1 MELFPLLFLQF
12 FNFLVHYISSLSRA
26 QQFINKWEL
35 QCMLLASFSL
45 QVFLLFSSGF
55 RKRYSSRV
63 LSVLLWLAY
72 LSADPVAV
80 YILGRL
86 SLRASAADLHN
97 QQKLVL
103 FWAPFLLLH
112 LGGQETMTAFSMED
126 NTLWK
131 RHLLSVATQ
140 MVTVIYVVSKQ
151 LQGDSQLVAPM
162 VLVFIFGIA
171 KYAERIWAL
180 RRAGSVA
187 PGTSSSTANLVSRA
201 SSNAIW
207 DTQGYYSQLC
217 YLIEK
222 KQQRNFKL
230 ILAVAAEGF
239 RLSLGFFMDM
249 TPSISLL
256 PEDINEIKR
265 SVEVFKLSEDF
276 VHMSYKLAEINL
288 SLIYDYLYTKFGTRH
303 FHIVP
308 FCIVFH
314 LIINLAL
321 ISTALALFVRAMA
334 GQKAH
339 DAADIIIS
347 YILLVGAIVLEICSI
362 FMSFISSCWAYKT
375 IITLPLTCPL
385 CKKFPG
391 VIAALLSMVRHLHEH
406 NRGEWS
412 RKLAQYNMIEGCI
425 QEKQAGAGLLRRAM
439 RCIGIDDS
447 KAIKHIGV
455 SPEVKKLVLDKLLE
469 IASTS
474 LVLEWDLGVG
484 KFRGQWAQWVVAAKQ
499 DHLRR
504 AAEQVLLVSNIQGLE
519 FVSSAL
525 LWHMVTDICLL
536 VDEDEDS
543 GAELRGPTRVL
554 SEYIMYLIAE
564 CGTMAGSEG
573 HFVLRKGRRE
583 VTRWLREKSESG
595 GDRKKLIEEIRN
607 EENSFFANDYYPL
620 LDRARRV
627 SSDLLVIEESG
638 DRWELIAAVWL
649 EMLCHISYN
658 CGAGFHA
665 KQLTAG
671 GEFVTHVKMLL
682 FMLGVPFLRD
692 VKEPLFYRAGNLYS

>member
-1 MELFPLLFLQF
+1 
-12 FNFLVHYISSLSRA
+12 
-26 QQFINKWEL
+26 
-35 QCMLLASFSL
+35 MLLASFFL

-86 SLRASAADLHN
+86 SLRASSGDLRN
-97 QQKLVL
+97 QQLVL

-131 RHLLSVATQ
+131 RHLLSLATQ
-140 MVTVIYVVSKQ
+140 MVTAIYVVSKQ
-151 LQGDSQLVAPM
+151 LQGDGHLVAPM
-162 VLVFIFGIA
+162 VLVFISGIA

-187 PGTSSSTANLVSRA
+187 PGTTSSTSNLVSRA
-201 SSNAIW
+201 SSNAVW

-217 YLIEK
+217 YLIKRKQEK
-222 KQQRNFKL
+222 NFEL

-256 PEDINEIKR
+256 PEDISEIKN
-265 SVEVFKLSEDF
+265 SVEVFKSSEDI

-288 SLIYDYLYTKFGTRH
+288 SMIYDYLYTKFGTRH

-308 FCIVFH
+308 FCIFFH
-314 LIINLAL
+314 LIISLAL
-321 ISTALALFVRAMA
+321 ISTALTFFVRAMV
-334 GQKAH
+334 GQRAH
-339 DAADIIIS
+339 DAADVIIS

-385 CKKFPG
+385 SRNFPG
-391 VIAALLSMVRHLHEH
+391 VIAALLSMVRHLHPD
-406 NRGEWS
+406 NRGEWLG
-412 RKLAQYNMIEGCI
+412 KLAQYNLIEGCI
-425 QEKQAGAGLLRRAM
+425 QEKQAATGLFQRMM
-439 RCIGIDDS
+439 RYIGIDDS
-447 KAIKHIGV
+447 QAIKHICV
-455 SPEVKKLVLDKLLE
+455 SPEVKKLLLDKMLE

-474 LVLEWDLGVG
+474 RVQEWDLSVG
-484 KFRGQWAQWVVAAKQ
+484 KFHGQWAQWVVEAKQ
-499 DHLRR
+499 GNLHR

-525 LWHMVTDICLL
+525 LWHIVTDICLI
-536 VDEDEDS
+536 VDEDADS
-543 GAELRGPTRVL
+543 GAGLRGCTREL
-554 SEYIMYLIAE
+554 SEYIMYLIAD
-564 CGTMAGSEG
+564 CGAMAGSEG
-573 HFVLRKGRRE
+573 HFVLRKGRLE
-583 VTRWLREKSESG
+583 VSRWLHEKGGSG
-595 GDRKKLIEEIRN
+595 DDRRKVIEDIRC
-607 EENSFFANDYYPL
+607 EDSSFFANDYYPV

-627 SSDLLVIEESG
+627 SSDLLAIEEVG
-638 DRWELIAAVWL
+638 DRWELISSVWL

-665 KQLTAG
+665 KHLTTG

>member
-1 MELFPLLFLQF
+1 IVHIHNQNPLHIGRR
-12 FNFLVHYISSLSRA
+12 NSLSRA

-45 QVFLLFSSGF
+45 QIFLLFSSGF
-55 RKRYSSRV
+55 RKRHSSCV

-80 YILGRL
+80 YVLGRL
-86 SLRASAADLHN
+86 SLRASGSSDPRN
-97 QQKLVL
+97 QQQLVL

-126 NTLWK
+126 NMLWK
-131 RHLLSVATQ
+131 RHLLSLTTQ
-140 MVTVIYVVSKQ
+140 MVTAIYVVSKQ
-151 LQGDSQLVAPM
+151 LQGNSRLVAPM
-162 VLVFIFGIA
+162 VLVFVFGTA
-171 KYAERIWAL
+171 KYAERIWVL

-201 SSNAIW
+201 SSNAVW

-217 YLIEK
+217 YVIERK
-222 KQQRNFKL
+222 LERNFEF
-230 ILAVAAEGF
+230 ILAVANEGF
-239 RLSLGFFMDM
+239 RLSLSFFMDM

-256 PEDINEIKR
+256 PQDISEIKN
-265 SVEVFKLSEDF
+265 SVEVFKSSEDI
-276 VHMSYKLAEINL
+276 VHMAYKLAEINL

-308 FCIVFH
+308 VCNIFH
-314 LIINLAL
+314 LIIKIAL
-321 ISTALALFVRAMA
+321 ISVALALFMRARA

-339 DAADIIIS
+339 DVVDVIIS
-347 YILLVGAIVLEICSI
+347 YILLVGAIVLEICSV

-385 CKKFPG
+385 CQKFPG
-391 VIAALLSMVRHLHEH
+391 VIAALLSLVRHLHPDS
-406 NRGEWS
+406 RGEWS
-412 RKLAQYNMIEGCI
+412 GKLAQNNMIEGCI
-425 QEKQAGAGLLRRAM
+425 REKQAGAGLLRRA
-439 RCIGIDDS
+439 RRYIGIDDN
-447 KAIKHIGV
+447 KAIKRIGV

-474 LVLEWDLGVG
+474 RVLEWDLGVG
-484 KFRGQWAQWVVAAKQ
+484 RFRGQWAQWVVDAKE
-499 DHLRR
+499 DHLCS
-504 AAEQVLLVSNIQGLE
+504 AAQQVLQVSNIQGLE
-519 FVSSAL
+519 FVSSVL
-525 LWHMVTDICLL
+525 LWHIITDICLL
-536 VDEDEDS
+536 VDEDEDG
-543 GAELRGPTRVL
+543 GAELRGPTRNL
-554 SEYIMYLIAE
+554 SEYTMYLIAD
-564 CGTMAGSEG
+564 CGVMAGSEG
-573 HFVLRKGRRE
+573 HFVLRKGCHE
-583 VTRWLREKSESG
+583 VLSWLREKGESG
-595 GDRKKLIEEIRN
+595 GDRRKVIEDIRN
-607 EENSFFANDYYPL
+607 EDSSFFADNYYPV

-627 SSDLLVIEESG
+627 SSDLLVLEEPG
-638 DRWELIAAVWL
+638 DRWELIAAVWM

-665 KQLTAG
+665 KQLTTG